1 LGAALI
7 GFKNRSGKL
16 APMSACLNFTLY
28 SGRRFFPWSQS
39 DVSRL
44 SKICREFAG
53 PHYSIDIIHIE
64 EERRRAFR
72 DGVLATPA
80 VLLEMPCGRRQNLG
94 GFDETE
100 EFLRERER
108 KARKEVW
115 TGEAQDSPPISS
127 L

>member
-1 LGAALI
+1 VALI

-16 APMSACLNFTLY
+16 GPMSACLNFTLY

-44 SKICREFAG
+44 SKICRQFAG

-100 EFLRERER
+100 KFLRERDCEVP
-108 KARKEVW
+108 KEAGV
-115 TGEAQDSPPISS
+115 GQEQDSPAELS